1 MIEGQAQPETTA
13 PKPVTGEEATRAF
26 FALLGNPSAVER
38 ARLWARKQDRT
49 GATENRLAYAAGM
62 YLMRE
67 AVATA
72 VGGFAQLEAMT
83 AKGAAA
89 TPSETAEGSPT
100 DATAG

>member
-1 MIEGQAQPETTA
+1 MIEGQAKPETNA
-13 PKPVTGEEATRAF
+13 PKPETSMSATRAF

-38 ARLWARKQDRT
+38 ARLWARKQEK

-72 VGGFAQLEAMT
+72 VGGFAQLEALT
-83 AKGAAA
+83 AKGSAA
-89 TPSETAEGSPT
+89 TPSEAAEGAPA
-100 DATAG
+100 DAPAG